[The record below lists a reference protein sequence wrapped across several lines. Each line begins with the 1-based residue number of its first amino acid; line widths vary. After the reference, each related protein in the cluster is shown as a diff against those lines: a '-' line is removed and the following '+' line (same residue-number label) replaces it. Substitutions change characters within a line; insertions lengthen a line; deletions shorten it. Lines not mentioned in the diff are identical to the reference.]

1 MNATHDYQLIQQLQA
16 RVAKLER
23 TVEFLLTKLELEYID
38 NPPNDVDPEVFR
50 LARAGK
56 TMDAIKLYRE
66 KTGADLLTAKN
77 FIESL

>member
-23 TVEFLLTKLELEYID
+23 TVEFLLTKLELEYVD
-38 NPPNDVDPEVFR
+38 NPPNDVDSEVFR
-50 LARAGK
+50 LAKAGK

-66 KTGADLLTAKN
+66 KTGSDLLTAKN

>member
-1 MNATHDYQLIQQLQA
+1 MSEIQYHEMVRQLQA

-23 TVEFLLTKLELEYID
+23 TVEFLLTKLELEYVD
-38 NPPNDVDPEVFR
+38 QPPNDVDPEVFR

-56 TMDAIKLYRE
+56 PFDAIKLYRE
-66 KTGADLLTAKN
+66 KTGADLLTAKK

>member
-23 TVEFLLTKLELEYID
+23 TVEFLLTKLELEYVD
-38 NPPNDVDPEVFR
+38 EPPNDVDPEVFR

-66 KTGADLLTAKN
+66 KTGADLLSAKKL
-77 FIESL
+77 IESL